1 MSKQQTCEERID
13 ENMQHTEQHIRALL
27 TVAFN
32 EQNDLD
38 DEDADDVELLRYINN
53 NDIVDTDLFEYP
65 LGTDIRKSYRIH
77 LSTGGPA
84 SFIEVITDTYNEIID
99 VYYHFQDWFDG
110 AKRKVNETSPI
121 YRYVVSVLEEYKE
134 DYYNK

>member
-1 MSKQQTCEERID
+1 MSKQQTCEQRID

>member
-1 MSKQQTCEERID
+1 MSKQQTCEQRID

-32 EQNDLD
+32 EQDDLD

-53 NDIVDTDLFEYP
+53 NDIVDTDLYEYP

-121 YRYVVSVLEEYKE
+121 YRYVIGVLEEYKE
-134 DYYNK
+134 INYNK